1 MSRTN
6 SLLIDGIKRRRGAR
20 NAAADVLTNIIHR
33 ENPAAGKLRGM
44 DNFVVHSGLR
54 TGTINLLALLP
65 LTFHGFPFVPC
76 GFGIEKMH
84 LPKRYAAY
92 HLDMRRSH
100 PDCSDT
106 ESSDRSSPG
115 DILLREEPDEEEDEE
130 EEDDKDKDKE
140 DEDDDD
146 TTDDGYSE

>member
-1 MSRTN
+1 MVSRGEEVQGTRLRTC
-6 SLLIDGIKRRRGAR
+6 SQTQFIGRSQRRASS
-20 NAAADVLTNIIHR
+20 AD
-33 ENPAAGKLRGM
+33 GM

-54 TGTINLLALLP
+54 IGTINLLALLP
-65 LTFHGFPFVPC
+65 LTFHGCPFVPC

-130 EEDDKDKDKE
+130 EKDDKDKE
-140 DEDDDD
+140 DGDDDD